1 MAISLIIR
9 KEENMKN
16 LFKVISVVIIACMA
30 LAAFAAC
37 QTSAPSTTTAAETKG
52 TETKAAE
59 TTAAATEAETTAAET
74 QTEAIETETTEEV
87 TTEAETEPEETGD
100 VIKIGTR
107 EELFAFADNILNGD
121 EDYSDKTIKL
131 TADINLDPTLEGGKN
146 WIPLGTDQ
154 LYDAVIDG
162 DGHVINGMTIT
173 PDDLEVAGNDG
184 KVYGSGF
191 IGISNSSITI
201 KNITFTNA
209 LINSD
214 TKHCGCVIG
223 SVEGA
228 GNYVELDHVT
238 VSNLTLNGGVGVDGD
253 INGISFRV
261 GGLVGANI
269 AGANL
274 EIHDCSIENSK
285 LFGFHNLGGILG
297 NSNEGMYEVTNCS
310 VKNVELNYSAGYATN
325 EKYQVAADIRYF
337 ADIFYNVNNY
347 WGEYHTDFDK
357 ENGNKY
363 ENIDSY
369 DVKFDIH
376 YKDEEGKSADYPAED
391 GIYPTVGGSVIRPRD
406 ERGY

>member
-37 QTSAPSTTTAAETKG
+37 QPSTPATTTAAETKS

-59 TTAAATEAETTAAET
+59 TTAAATDAETTAAATDAET
-74 QTEAIETETTEEV
+74 EPETETETE
-87 TTEAETEPEETGD
+87 TEAETEPEEVGD
-100 VIKIGTR
+100 VVKIGTR
-107 EELFAFADNILNGD
+107 EELFKFAENVINGD
-121 EDYSDKTIKL
+121 VDYSDTTIKL
-131 TADINLDPTLEGGKN
+131 TADIDLDPTLDGGQN
-146 WIPLGTDQ
+146 WTPISTDS

-173 PDDLEVAGNDG
+173 PDDLIVAGNDG

-223 SVEGA
+223 SVEGP

-269 AGANL
+269 AGAQL

-297 NSNEGMYEVTNCS
+297 NSNEGNYEVLNCS

-325 EKYQVAADIRYF
+325 EKYQVPADIRYF

-357 ENGNKY
+357 ENGNTY

-376 YKDEEGKSADYPAED
+376 YKDEEGKSADYPTED
-391 GIYPTVGGSVIRPRD
+391 GIYPTVGGSIVRPRD

>member
-1 MAISLIIR
+1 MAKSLIIR

-16 LFKVISVVIIACMA
+16 LLKVIAVVIIACMA
-30 LAAFAAC
+30 AAAFASC
-37 QTSAPSTTTAAETKG
+37 QPSTPETTTAAETKS

-59 TTAAATEAETTAAET
+59 TTAAATEAETTAAATEE
-74 QTEAIETETTEEV
+74 QTEEVTTEEV
-87 TTEAETEPEETGD
+87 TTEAETEPEETDD
-100 VIKIGTR
+100 VVKIGTR
-107 EELFAFADNILNGD
+107 EELFQFAENVINGD
-121 EDYSDKTIKL
+121 VDYSDKTIKF
-131 TADINLDPTLEGGKN
+131 TADIDLDPKLEGGQN
-146 WIPLGTDQ
+146 WTPISTDM

-173 PDDLEVAGNDG
+173 PDDLVVAGNDG

-191 IGISNSSITI
+191 IGVSNSSITI

-223 SVEGA
+223 SVEGS

-269 AGANL
+269 AGAQL
-274 EIHDCSIENSK
+274 EIHDCAIENSK

-297 NSNEGMYEVTNCS
+297 NSNEGMYDVTNCS
-310 VKNVELNYSAGYATN
+310 VKNVEMNYSAGYATN
-325 EKYQVAADIRYF
+325 EKYQVPADIRYF

-347 WGEYHTDFDK
+347 WGEYHTDYDK
-357 ENGNKY
+357 ENGNTY

-376 YKDEEGKSADYPAED
+376 YKDEEGKSADYPSED
-391 GIYPTVGGSVIRPRD
+391 GVYPTVGGSFIRPRD